1 MLYTKCNKKKII
13 ALVDCNSF
21 YVSCERLFNPKI
33 KNVPVVVLSNNDG
46 CVISRST
53 EAKQIGIKMGEPYF
67 KVKHLV
73 KKNNVAVFSS
83 NYALYGDLSRRVMNI
98 LKKFS
103 SRIEYYSIDEAF
115 LDLTDMIIENIN
127 DYIVEMKKNIYQH
140 TGIPVSIGVAST
152 KTLAKVANLLAKK
165 KDNGVENLTIRSS
178 DEINSILQKIDVRD
192 IWGVGSQL
200 SKLYK
205 KNNINNGYELKIK
218 NTAWIRKNTN
228 IIGLKTVAELNGISC
243 IDFNDGENAPRK
255 SCCVSRSFGKK
266 VETLQELEQSIT
278 SHCLN
283 AAEKIRQ
290 DQQLVKSVIIF
301 IKTSPF
307 DQSNFIS
314 LSKKIDLPIATD
326 DSFVLLDICLKALS
340 EIFIKGRKYQK
351 AGVLFLGL
359 QNKENYQANLFSIKD
374 SEKSGKL
381 MKILDDANLKFGRN
395 FMSVGDVGFRGSWK
409 MRRDYSSRIDT
420 SDFKCLPTVNSG

>member
-33 KNVPVVVLSNNDG
+33 KNLPVVVLSNNDG

-83 NYALYGDLSRRVMNI
+83 NYALYGDISRRVMTV

-127 DYIVEMKKNIYQH
+127 DYITEMKKIIYQY

-165 KDNGVENLTIRSS
+165 KNNGVENLVTKLD
-178 DEINSILQKIDVRD
+178 DEIDHILQAIDIRD

-243 IDFNDGENAPRK
+243 IDFSDGENAPRK

-266 VETLQELEQSIT
+266 VETLKELEQSIT

-290 DQQLVKSVIIF
+290 DQQLVKSVVIF

-314 LSKKIDLPIATD
+314 LSKKVDLPIATD
-326 DSFVLLDICLKALS
+326 DSFILLDICLKALF
-340 EIFIKGRKYQK
+340 EIFIGGRKYQK

-359 QNKENYQANLFSIKD
+359 QNKENYQANLFSIKN

-395 FMSVGDVGFRGSWK
+395 FISVGDAGFGGSWK
-409 MRRDYSSRIDT
+409 MRRSYSSRIDT